1 MKSSYVTSDV
11 NFKGPLITKDGMLYN
26 DEDYDQTYK
35 RRLRLREVES
45 IRDYLKQIEEDM
57 GHVIHEVEEIDF
69 EGLASH

>member
-1 MKSSYVTSDV
+1 
-11 NFKGPLITKDGMLYN
+11 MLYN

>member
-1 MKSSYVTSDV
+1 M
-11 NFKGPLITKDGMLYN
+11 NFKGPLITKDGILYN

-35 RRLRLREVES
+35 RRLRLREIEA
-45 IRDYLKQIEEDM
+45 IRDYLKQTEEDK

>member
-1 MKSSYVTSDV
+1 M
-11 NFKGPLITKDGMLYN
+11 NFKGPLITKDGTLYN

-35 RRLRLREVES
+35 RRLRLREVEA
-45 IRDYLKQIEEDM
+45 IRDYLKQIEEDK

>member
-57 GHVIHEVEEIDF
+57 GHVIHEVAEIDF